1 MNVYMAKFDPGS
13 GLLGLADQATRLG
26 GSPQLSCKRDQI
38 KTSDYMDRRV
48 TPPKQV
54 TSLTWGPLP
63 PCKQALRETSP
74 LSSGVLP
81 LDGNVPLETVYGFC
95 PLYPKQDI

>member
-1 MNVYMAKFDPGS
+1 MAKFDPGS

-26 GSPQLSCKRDQI
+26 GSPHLSCKRDQI

-63 PCKQALRETSP
+63 PCKQALRETGP
-74 LSSGVLP
+74 LSPGVLP
-81 LDGNVPLETVYGFC
+81 LSAGMCRWTGYGFF
-95 PLYPKQDI
+95 PLYPKEDI